1 MSPPSA
7 DSLPRR
13 ALIADDEDMVRDFCA
28 FGLQRMGYEVET
40 VESVAAA
47 KERIALD
54 GGLDLVVIDLVFPD
68 GSGGEI
74 YATLLEHIPTAAVLL
89 SSGYDAHDVLTGVG
103 EGCAFLPKPYSLQE
117 LEAAVARALGGE
129 EQVA

>member
-1 MSPPSA
+1 MSSSPEPP
-7 DSLPRR
+7 PRASGKR

-28 FGLQRMGYEVET
+28 FGLQRLGFEVET

-47 KERIALD
+47 KDRISGLHA
-54 GGLDLVVIDLVFPD
+54 LDLVVLDLVFPD

-74 YATLLEHIPTAAVLL
+74 FSTLKEHLPQAAVLL

-103 EGCAFLPKPYSLQE
+103 RGCAFLPKPYSLQE
-117 LEAAVARALGGE
+117 LEAAVAEALS
-129 EQVA
+129 